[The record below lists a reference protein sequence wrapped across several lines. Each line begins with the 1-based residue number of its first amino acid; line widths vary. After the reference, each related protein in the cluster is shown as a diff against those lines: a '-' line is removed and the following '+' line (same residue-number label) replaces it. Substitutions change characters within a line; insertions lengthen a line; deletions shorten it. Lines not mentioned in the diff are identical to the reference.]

1 MPVATSVQGASTSA
15 VPADVV
21 RPNVTSRWR
30 ETVIEHPLPV
40 VFSVAAVVV
49 RLIFTIYTKRIW
61 EDAYITVT
69 HARNVIDGIGLTH
82 HASERV
88 HGFTSALSVLIPLP
102 GEVLGQGLLSLRIA
116 SVVASVVTI
125 VFAYRVAR
133 HLGVATLPMVFLL
146 SFLAFDQ
153 QQVFFGMSGMETQ
166 VATAVLMV
174 GFFYLL
180 EEEPMKVSAIAGLAV
195 LARPDFIL
203 WAGAAFAVLVLR
215 RNRAFPL
222 WKLAVPLVVVLGPWV
237 LFTTLYYGSPIPHT
251 ITAKNLYPNV
261 GLSSS
266 PSVQDLVTY
275 AANWWRSFAPF
286 YENSF
291 VVTTPVPK
299 FLLQQIAVVFM
310 ALAAGGAWAHRRR
323 PAVVATAAFVVAF
336 VGYRTLARL
345 PVYFTWYLPPFTA
358 ICAVLAAASLTRLR
372 ENFAKSTGV
381 VSVALALA
389 FAMHIPWTYPLEKRV
404 QRDLEVGVRV
414 RVGEYLGREM
424 ASGDTVVFE
433 PVGYFGW
440 FAGNDKTTYDYPGL
454 TSEIAENALAA
465 AEPGDRTLELLMRK
479 LVPDWAVLRP
489 GELEFIRMKN
499 PDLLAEYEVAK
510 EFTVRPDLD
519 LDSAGLSYLSID
531 TKFTVLR
538 HR

>member
-1 MPVATSVQGASTSA
+1 MAVATFEQESPAVAAPVDVARPSLATKWWNAAAANPIPVAFSA
-15 VPADVV
+15 
-21 RPNVTSRWR
+21 
-30 ETVIEHPLPV
+30 
-40 VFSVAAVVV
+40 AAVAI
-49 RLIFTIYTKRIW
+49 RLIFTIYTERIW

-102 GEVLGQGLLSLRIA
+102 GEIIGQGLLSLKIA
-116 SVVASVVTI
+116 SVVASVVSI
-125 VFAYRVAR
+125 VFAYRIGR
-133 HLGVATLPMVFLL
+133 RLGVATLPMVFLL

-166 VATAVLMV
+166 VATAVLLA

-180 EEEPMKVSAIAGLAV
+180 EGDVVKVGAIAGLAV

-203 WAGAAFAVLVLR
+203 WAAAAFAVLVLR
-215 RNRAFPL
+215 RNRSFPL
-222 WKLAVPLVVVLGPWV
+222 WKLAAPFLVVLGPWL

-266 PSVQDLVTY
+266 PSVHDLITY
-275 AANWWRSFAPF
+275 SANWWRSFAPF

-310 ALAAGGAWAHRRR
+310 ALAAAGAWVHRRR
-323 PAVVATAAFVVAF
+323 PAVLATAAFILAF

-358 ICAVLAAASLTRLR
+358 LCAVFAAAALTRLQEHFSR
-372 ENFAKSTGV
+372 MVGALSL
-381 VSVALALA
+381 ALALA

-404 QRDLEVGVRV
+404 QRDIEVGVRV
-414 RVGEYLGREM
+414 QVGEYLGREM
-424 ASGDTVVFE
+424 ASGDTVVLE

-454 TSEIAENALAA
+454 TSEMAENALAA
-465 AEPGDRTLELLMRK
+465 AEPGDRTLELLMRE

-489 GELEFIRMKN
+489 GELEFVKMKN
-499 PDLLAEYEVAK
+499 PTLLADYEVAR

-519 LDSAGLSYLSID
+519 LDRAGLSYLSID
-531 TKFTVLR
+531 TKFIVLR